1 MTYRQVVRSPF
12 RLAHE
17 HRHTTGQF
25 SSVATAV
32 ALCASLF
39 LVLASCSAQG
49 APPPTTTT
57 STTSTTTT
65 TAPVAIAGSSI
76 LRARVAPL
84 SPGEVALP
92 PVFEGSAAWLRMVPI
107 AYRSFGSGPDL
118 LLVSG
123 QDGTLSWWGQSLLSD
138 LSGHYRVT
146 VFDLPGVGYSGR
158 ATAPLSLSWLA
169 DMTAGFALT
178 VGLSDPIVL
187 GWGLGGEIAL
197 SLVERHPGFASSLV
211 LVDTTSAGS
220 GTVRPSKS
228 VARLLARPSAT
239 PVALSTVLFPA
250 TPAGLQARLAWQSS
264 VLSGTTDWMTAPAI
278 EAEGALQ
285 ASIWK
290 RAPLTAG
297 LSGVTIPA
305 LVVSGADDV
314 VFPSEDATRL
324 ADELPQ
330 ATAVVFPDCGY
341 GALIQDAPEFV
352 AAVEKFTGSN
362 ASSST
367 TTSSTSTTTTT
378 SPVSSSTS

>member
-1 MTYRQVVRSPF
+1 MASTRMIFDDARARQRARVQLSARRRGDRALGAVVRRERLRVGETVGADLVERPRRVGAERPGPRRDRDGAGAKFEGPGLTYRQVVRSPF

-39 LVLASCSAQG
+39 LVLAACSAQG
-49 APPPTTTT
+49 PRRLRRRPRPPRPRPRRR
-57 STTSTTTT
+57 
-65 TAPVAIAGSSI
+65 PVAIAGTSI

-178 VGLSDPIVL
+178 VGLV
-187 GWGLGGEIAL
+187 
-197 SLVERHPGFASSLV
+197 
-211 LVDTTSAGS
+211 
-220 GTVRPSKS
+220 
-228 VARLLARPSAT
+228 
-239 PVALSTVLFPA
+239 
-250 TPAGLQARLAWQSS
+250 
-264 VLSGTTDWMTAPAI
+264 
-278 EAEGALQ
+278 
-285 ASIWK
+285 
-290 RAPLTAG
+290 
-297 LSGVTIPA
+297 
-305 LVVSGADDV
+305 
-314 VFPSEDATRL
+314 
-324 ADELPQ
+324 
-330 ATAVVFPDCGY
+330 
-341 GALIQDAPEFV
+341 
-352 AAVEKFTGSN
+352 
-362 ASSST
+362 
-367 TTSSTSTTTTT
+367 
-378 SPVSSSTS
+378 